1 MLRTRS
7 HLLHP
12 APQRSATPP
21 ATPTAVPGTSLSSTH
36 SLFRLVLSLS
46 LAHPRAPRHR
56 PIARAHEHV
65 PLTLSCPPSAAS
77 LTHLRAILSTQML
90 SSCHHG
96 LAHLRAPCHAPCFA
110 RPSLSPTLVLSRA
123 PLRTLQASVPL
134 AELRRLA
141 HRAPPL
147 RHLTHAP
154 VLLRLAHL
162 VDPATS
168 VASYP
173 SSCTPATPPLHAIPI
188 AKLCSLPPCHL
199 CCPCMHLFPSHHFI
213 HHRLAHHHAISRTLT
228 LKSCTPPSYCL
239 THLTTISITSQ

>member
-1 MLRTRS
+1 MVEVPTPPGSPLGALGSPRPLRMPAPEGIASKCCTYVIDGVSMLRTCS

-12 APQRSATPP
+12 APQRSAAPP
-21 ATPTAVPGTSLSSTH
+21 ATPTAVPGTSSSSTH

-46 LAHPRAPRHR
+46 LAHPRVPRHR

-65 PLTLSCPPSAAS
+65 PLTPSCPPSAAS

-141 HRAPPL
+141 HQAPPSC
-147 RHLTHAP
+147 HLAHAP
-154 VLLRLAHL
+154 VVKMLKWLGGLR
-162 VDPATS
+162 V
-168 VASYP
+168 
-173 SSCTPATPPLHAIPI
+173 
-188 AKLCSLPPCHL
+188 
-199 CCPCMHLFPSHHFI
+199 
-213 HHRLAHHHAISRTLT
+213 
-228 LKSCTPPSYCL
+228 
-239 THLTTISITSQ
+239 